1 MLTFIHSTIPRWVE
15 RLLLTLYNKPLGY
28 PLKSNKAFK
37 QLLSVELNYFR
48 KNFDW
53 LSIRDWTSFG
63 IKQKVIKFFP
73 KWSFISI
80 SKFAKN
86 LFKKNDL
93 NRLKR
98 EQKTKHFPS
107 KYSPLIA
114 KGKELCGRLNRYQ
127 RKLVTFLRKGR
138 FSILVGFIKKNA
150 ARAGILACAI
160 FVSFVNIK
168 SQNRNVLGNNS
179 FLAEDNTLTPIYN
192 KIEKSNSLAL
202 APIADAYEL
211 AEYEQ
216 YLKEE
221 GEKNTVVSA
230 LAPVT
235 NPTPDEFNVS
245 GQDVFVYKVQDGDTA
260 GSIAQKY
267 SITVNTILWAN
278 DLTESS
284 IIKPGDEIFIL
295 PITGI
300 KHKVKKHDTVKS
312 LAKLYKTSEKK
323 IITFNDVPA
332 DGDLNIGD
340 EIVIPDGKQES
351 KPRYTDSQATTYAST
366 TGTAQNTVSTQA
378 SETLSKKRYKYP
390 AHRFP
395 YGWCTW
401 YVASRKHVPW
411 GGNAGTWL
419 YHAKAYGAKTGKSP
433 KVGSIVVTRESRYGH
448 VAVVEKVKGGSIT
461 VSEMNYRGWGKV
473 SQRTLSASSSVI
485 KGYIY

>member
-1 MLTFIHSTIPRWVE
+1 M
-15 RLLLTLYNKPLGY
+15 TLCHNLLGY
-28 PLKSNKAFK
+28 SLKLNKAFK
-37 QLLSVELNYFR
+37 QLLGVELNYFR

-53 LSIRDWTSFG
+53 FLIKNWTSFG
-63 IKQKVIKFFP
+63 IKQKAIKFFP
-73 KWSFISI
+73 RWSFISI
-80 SKFAKN
+80 SKFTKN
-86 LFKKNDL
+86 LFKKKDL
-93 NRLKR
+93 DHLKR

-114 KGKELCGRLNRYQ
+114 KGKEFCGRLNSYQ
-127 RKLVTFLRKGR
+127 WKLIAFLRKGKL
-138 FSILVGFIKKNA
+138 SLLVSFIKKNA
-150 ARAGILACAI
+150 ARAGVLSCAI

-168 SQNRNVLGNNS
+168 SQDRNILGNNS

-192 KIEKSNSLAL
+192 KIEKSHSLAL

-230 LAPVT
+230 LAPVA
-235 NPTPDEFNVS
+235 NPTSDEFNVS
-245 GQDVFVYKVQDGDTA
+245 GQDVFVYNVQDGDTA

-278 DLTESS
+278 DLTENS

-300 KHKVKKHDTVKS
+300 KHKIKKKDTVKS

-323 IITFNDVPA
+323 IINFNDLPA
-332 DGDLNIGD
+332 DGDLKTGD

-351 KPRYTDSQATTYAST
+351 KPRYINSQATTYAGA
-366 TGTAQNTVSTQA
+366 TGTAGNSVSTQA
-378 SETLSKKRYKYP
+378 SGTLSKKTYKYP

-419 YHAKAYGAKTGKSP
+419 YHAKAYGAKTGKSA
-433 KVGSIVVTRESRYGH
+433 KVGAIVVTRESRYGH

-473 SQRTLSASSSVI
+473 SKRTLSTSSSVI